1 MPAMFPRPALL
12 VAHPGHEL
20 RLHRWLEV
28 AQPVVFVLTDGS
40 GASNESRIP
49 STRALLE
56 RTGARAGTV
65 FGALTDREAY
75 RAILDGDVRR
85 FTAITLDIARAI
97 ADSRS
102 EVVVADVWE
111 GYNPVHDVCRAIA
124 DLAVEQAATLEARS
138 IRSYTYA
145 VTTPAVPS
153 GAPDE
158 LVVPLDDAA
167 LERMLDAAA
176 AYAEL
181 RQEADR
187 LISTFGR
194 ESLRREVLSPWQ
206 PRLVPPPMQN
216 KPHYERYGEERV
228 AAGRYGVV
236 LRYDEHVAPF
246 LHALGASVRAAVNA

>member
-1 MPAMFPRPALL
+1 MPGMVPPPALI

-75 RAILDGDVRR
+75 RAILEGDVRS
-85 FTAITLDIARAI
+85 FTAITLDIARAL
-97 ADSRS
+97 AESRT
-102 EVVVADVWE
+102 EMVVADVWE
-111 GYNPVHDVCRAIA
+111 GYNPVHDVCRAVA
-124 DLAVEQAATLEARS
+124 DLAVARAVTLGAGG

-145 VTTPAVPS
+145 VTTPAAS
-153 GAPDE
+153 TGAPGE
-158 LVVPLDDAA
+158 VVVPLDDAA
-167 LERMLDAAA
+167 LTRMLDAAA

-187 LISTFGR
+187 LISSFGR
-194 ESLRREVLSPWQ
+194 ESLRKEVLTPWQ
-206 PRLVPPPMQN
+206 PRLAPPAMES
-216 KPHYERYGEERV
+216 KPHYEQYGEERV
-228 AAGRYGVV
+228 AAGRYDMI
-236 LRYDEHVAPF
+236 LRYEEHVAPF
-246 LHALGASVRAAVNA
+246 LRALGASVRTAVNP

>member
-1 MPAMFPRPALL
+1 MLSRPALI

-28 AQPVVFVLTDGS
+28 ARPVVFVLTDGS
-40 GASNESRIP
+40 GALNESRIP

-56 RTGARAGTV
+56 RTGATAGTV

-75 RAILDGDVRR
+75 RAILEGDVRR

-97 ADSRS
+97 AESGT

-111 GYNPVHDVCRAIA
+111 GYNPVHDVCRAVA
-124 DLAVEQAATLEARS
+124 DLAVAQAGALGARA

-145 VTTPAVPS
+145 VTTPAVAS

-158 LVVPLDDAA
+158 VVIELDDAA

-181 RQEADR
+181 RQESDR
-187 LISTFGR
+187 LISSFGR
-194 ESLRREVLSPWQ
+194 ESLRKEVLTPWL
-206 PRLVPPPMQN
+206 PRLVPPAMEV

-228 AAGRYGVV
+228 AAGRYDVI
-236 LRYDEHVAPF
+236 LRYQEHVVPF
-246 LHALGASVRAAVNA
+246 LHALGASVQAAVNA